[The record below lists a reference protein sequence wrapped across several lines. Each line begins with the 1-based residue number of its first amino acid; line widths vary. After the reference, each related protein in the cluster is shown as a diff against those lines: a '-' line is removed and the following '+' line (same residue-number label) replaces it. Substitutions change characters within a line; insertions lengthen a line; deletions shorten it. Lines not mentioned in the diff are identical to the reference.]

1 VKPIGT
7 ITKYY
12 PFINS
17 DARTKIEEAME
28 LSNNFSDFV
37 SRLIQIIQ
45 SKDINPYL
53 KFLVIFWCES
63 LRKHKELRQLSDLCW
78 NDPYCR
84 PYLALELVREGSSVA
99 HDDVI
104 DSIKNALSLNPDD
117 WIAVILNIFLFSLA
131 IEHYYETPLIEQAF
145 SNVQSLL
152 QDNIELNCISPS
164 FYIINSY
171 RYRDEGNSSSALREI
186 EKAYK
191 FAKKYN
197 DIRDIAY
204 SYLERAIIFVTYYML
219 PESDIEV
226 RKNLEKALEI
236 FREIGDKRIIGKSL
250 NTFGVYCG
258 TRGEFDEAIDCF
270 MQSLEILEDF
280 EDPIYDIPHNICM
293 MYCAIGDRNEALE
306 WAKVSLNA
314 FLAENRSIEYG
325 YLDLVWAYV
334 LRGQLDEA
342 TKHLDL
348 AKEWVLK
355 SGLEPA
361 LAWWYRVEGL
371 LERARGNYNSA
382 MESFLSGYIIME
394 RNKRRTRLVI
404 CLCDLAETEVKLF
417 EPTRENWNKE
427 YSGPWLQKAEETME
441 KEDLPRFIA
450 IVKIIKTEP
459 RMKQGRHDE
468 AQLIVTEAS
477 KIAENVGLEYLKPQI
492 VALQTTFV
500 R

>member
-1 VKPIGT
+1 MKPIGT

-17 DARTKIEEAME
+17 DTRTKIEEVME

-37 SRLIQIIQ
+37 SRLIQTIQ
-45 SKDINPYL
+45 SKDENPYL

-84 PYLALELVREGSSVA
+84 PYLTLELVREGSSVA

-152 QDNIELNCISPS
+152 QDNIELNCFSPS
-164 FYIINSY
+164 YYIINSY
-171 RYRDEGNSSSALREI
+171 RYRDEGNSSSALKEI

-280 EDPIYDIPHNICM
+280 EDPIYEIPHNICM
-293 MYCAIGDRNEALE
+293 MYCAMGDKNEALE

-314 FLAENRSIEYG
+314 FLAEKRSIEYG
-325 YLDLVWAYV
+325 YLDMAWAYI
-334 LRGQLDEA
+334 LHGQIDEA
-342 TKHLDL
+342 IKHLDL
-348 AKEWVLK
+348 AKEWVIK

-371 LERARGNYNSA
+371 LEKARGNHNSA
-382 MESFLSGYIIME
+382 MESLLSGYKIME
-394 RNKRRTRLVI
+394 RNKRRSRLVL
-404 CLCDLAETEVKLF
+404 CLCNLAETEVELF
-417 EPTRENWNKE
+417 EPTRDNFNQE

-441 KEDLPRFIA
+441 REDLPGFIA
-450 IVKIIKTEP
+450 IVKIIKAEL

-468 AQLIVTEAS
+468 AQSIVTEVL
-477 KIAENVGLEYLKPQI
+477 KIAEKVGLEYLKPQI
-492 VALQTTFV
+492 FALQTSFI